1 MLPLQGMQDQF
12 LIGELR
18 SPMLHGV
25 PTNLKQQQE
34 KIKQGEEIYLPDS
47 SHLLYLIGYSLLR
60 LGVGL
65 SIFIQPSCFIKPL

>member
-1 MLPLQGMQDQF
+1 MLYLKNSRYWGFPGSPVAKLCASTAGAWVWC
-12 LIGELR
+12 LVGELR

-47 SHLLYLIGYSLLR
+47 SHLLYLIG
-60 LGVGL
+60 
-65 SIFIQPSCFIKPL
+65 

>member
-47 SHLLYLIGYSLLR
+47 SHLLYLIG
-60 LGVGL
+60 
-65 SIFIQPSCFIKPL
+65 